1 MWHDVWV
8 MLRTS
13 SYWQNY
19 WKVFEDCEKFIG
31 TSILDLIHLPIND
44 KMSLKNVFVFHLNSM
59 KLDEVLVFSLNSSGQ
74 VNLALVYSTKYEK
87 FLEHKLVIWG
97 FNGSFGKMLHM
108 AIHICQ
114 RQFLSNFSTKKVEYQ
129 KIILLDFT
137 SKIPIKSD
145 FTNKI

>member
-31 TSILDLIHLPIND
+31 TSILDLIHLPLND

-87 FLEHKLVIWG
+87 FLEHKLAIWG
-97 FNGSFGKMLHM
+97 FNGSFGKMLHKKSF
-108 AIHICQ
+108 Q
-114 RQFLSNFSTKKVEYQ
+114 LSSCKHFALFIMWIVE
-129 KIILLDFT
+129 
-137 SKIPIKSD
+137 S
-145 FTNKI
+145 

>member
-31 TSILDLIHLPIND
+31 TSILDLIHLPLND

-97 FNGSFGKMLHM
+97 FNGSFGKMLPKKSFQLSSFKHF
-108 AIHICQ
+108 AIQ
-114 RQFLSNFSTKKVEYQ
+114 EKLLPFL
-129 KIILLDFT
+129 
-137 SKIPIKSD
+137 
-145 FTNKI
+145 